1 MSTAKRQ
8 NIALQISLPGNMFPS
23 IFVEKSIERIV
34 IQVIV
39 ITGHLATGIDS
50 MFYKVLITSFHEFPN
65 LQILKKFHEICC

>member
-8 NIALQISLPGNMFPS
+8 NIAFIFLPGNMFAS
-23 IFVEKSIERIV
+23 IFVEKSIERII

-50 MFYKVLITSFHEFPN
+50 MFYKVLITSFPEFPN
-65 LQILKKFHEICC
+65 LQILKKIHEI